1 MPTWAIDSGH
11 RLQTNDGTSMDLD
24 SSPTAMAQLEQLL
37 PADLRLAIELQAQA
51 EGLESVEL
59 ISRLIQAGAMAE
71 GISVAGR
78 CSLRTGLCSE
88 GPRPLPLQQS
98 P

>member
-1 MPTWAIDSGH
+1 VAEAIEDGLDDRINEEMRMNFAPTPLAG
-11 RLQTNDGTSMDLD
+11 
-24 SSPTAMAQLEQLL
+24 LEQLL
-37 PADLRLAIELQAQA
+37 PADLRAAIELQAQA
-51 EGLESVEL
+51 EGLEPMVL